1 MLGSPDADNRSR
13 QLRCF
18 HLKETSLNI
27 LDLGTYR
34 SVQPHLGAFVAQLCL
49 RPVSFQMCWNYLLAP
64 TYSCWC
70 FWLSRSVRT
79 RLDLAS
85 VGLGRDWADFRHM
98 LSTVS
103 QVIFGCSAFDRYLFL
118 SAAFLVLKIH
128 SYNWKGVALP
138 LYGISDHANGLKKT
152 HRFPNISRFPDFS
165 AWEPVIHFIIWQE
178 CIITW
183 RKWKQLHV
191 LCTRGF
197 TCYMSRGRE
206 ESLVFHENV
215 TRCEV
220 IFVTSRCSWQPSLNL
235 NRTL

>member
-1 MLGSPDADNRSR
+1 MLIIVQDNSATETNSK
-13 QLRCF
+13 LCGVCF
-18 HLKETSLNI
+18 HLKETSLKV

-34 SVQPHLGAFVAQLCL
+34 SVQPHLGAFVARLCL

-85 VGLGRDWADFRHM
+85 VGLGRDWADFRHV

-128 SYNWKGVALP
+128 SYNWKGVAFP
-138 LYGISDHANGLKKT
+138 LYGISDHANGLKKHT
-152 HRFPNISRFPDFS
+152 DFQIFQDFQTSVLESLSYTLLFGRSALLLGGSESSCMFS
-165 AWEPVIHFIIWQE
+165 ALVD
-178 CIITW
+178 
-183 RKWKQLHV
+183 LHV
-191 LCTRGF
+191 
-197 TCYMSRGRE
+197 TCPEGGRK
-206 ESLVFHENV
+206 V
-215 TRCEV
+215 
-220 IFVTSRCSWQPSLNL
+220 
-235 NRTL
+235 